1 MRTSSHEVC
10 PWSLN
15 SRERE
20 SEGEMLRRDYGNYL
34 RVEGVVGRYAR
45 VESAGGSPAPNSA
58 AMHVACPLCWLMKKS
73 WRAITVD

>member
-1 MRTSSHEVC
+1 
-10 PWSLN
+10 
-15 SRERE
+15 
-20 SEGEMLRRDYGNYL
+20 MLRRDYGNYL